1 MAGRDNVAMS
11 PGEPGERTE
20 HDRQVQV
27 PLRAASL
34 RDSDSM
40 IARPTKACH
49 LGFACN
55 LVAGRWWG
63 WLGNVQT
70 NVWVGIRRLDGKVG

>member
-1 MAGRDNVAMS
+1 MAGRDKVAMR

-40 IARPTKACH
+40 IARPTKAYH
-49 LGFACN
+49 PWLACN
-55 LVAGRWWG
+55 WLPAVVGLVGERSN
-63 WLGNVQT
+63 NVG
-70 NVWVGIRRLDGKVG
+70 VGIRGLDTKVG